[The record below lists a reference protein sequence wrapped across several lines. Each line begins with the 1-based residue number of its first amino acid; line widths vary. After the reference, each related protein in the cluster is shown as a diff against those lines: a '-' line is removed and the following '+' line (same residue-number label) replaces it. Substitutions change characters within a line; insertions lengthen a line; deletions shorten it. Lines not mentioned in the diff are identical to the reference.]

1 MNFRKADLI
10 LTCIYTI
17 IWLVSCFI
25 DVSRISAVVKVPAQ
39 QFTNLV
45 MKGLFQQGLWI
56 ENVSDLSL
64 CRSLPN
70 IRVVLFHQ
78 IILSVRRR
86 GFVASPPAPPPQKT
100 NAIVAD
106 AGFVNL
112 VIVSDLIK
120 RASLSF

>member
-1 MNFRKADLI
+1 
-10 LTCIYTI
+10 
-17 IWLVSCFI
+17 
-25 DVSRISAVVKVPAQ
+25 
-39 QFTNLV
+39 

-86 GFVASPPAPPPQKT
+86 GFVASPPPPQKT

>member
-86 GFVASPPAPPPQKT
+86 GFVASPPPPQKT

>member
-1 MNFRKADLI
+1 
-10 LTCIYTI
+10 
-17 IWLVSCFI
+17 
-25 DVSRISAVVKVPAQ
+25 
-39 QFTNLV
+39 

-86 GFVASPPAPPPQKT
+86 GFVAPPPPRPKKT

>member
-1 MNFRKADLI
+1 
-10 LTCIYTI
+10 
-17 IWLVSCFI
+17 
-25 DVSRISAVVKVPAQ
+25 
-39 QFTNLV
+39 